1 MKWSKILRIIKEEL
15 TTSQEA
21 PRMDKDFQ
29 VKPSVSSSSLSKADE
44 ELRRRIERAIIEAG
58 GDQQV
63 LRQKMREIGKDA
75 TAAQTY
81 MVIIPTLYNNLPE
94 IKQKLAGLTAVYQLN
109 IEGAG
114 QWHLIFTN
122 GELEVKEGAHPTPNV
137 TITMTEEVR
146 KATAEG
152 KLDPQ
157 MAFMSGKIKFAGD
170 MALLMKLGALI
181 RG

>member
-1 MKWSKILRIIKEEL
+1 M
-15 TTSQEA
+15 T
-21 PRMDKDFQ
+21 
-29 VKPSVSSSSLSKADE
+29 DE
-44 ELRRRIERAIIEAG
+44 ELKAKIEEAIKESG
-58 GDQQV
+58 GNQQV
-63 LRQKMREIGKDA
+63 LRQKLREIGKEA
-75 TAAQTY
+75 TAAQAY
-81 MVIIPTLYNNLPE
+81 MVIIPTVYNNLPE
-94 IKQKLAGLTAVYQLN
+94 VKQKFAGLNAVYQFN

-122 GELEVKEGAHPTPNV
+122 GELEVKEGAHPKPNV
-137 TITMTEEVR
+137 TITMSEEVR

>member
-1 MKWSKILRIIKEEL
+1 M
-15 TTSQEA
+15 T
-21 PRMDKDFQ
+21 
-29 VKPSVSSSSLSKADE
+29 DE
-44 ELRRRIERAIIEAG
+44 ELKAKVEEAIKEAG

-75 TAAQTY
+75 TAGQAY
-81 MVIIPTLYNNLPE
+81 MVIIPTVYNNLPDV
-94 IKQKLAGLTAVYQLN
+94 KQKLAGLTAVYQFN

-114 QWHLIFTN
+114 QWHLIFTG
-122 GELEVKEGAHPTPNV
+122 GELEVKEGTHPQPNV
-137 TITMTEEVR
+137 TISMTEEVR